1 MATMNISLPDPMKE
15 FVEARAKEEG
25 LGTVSEYVRSLI
37 REEQKRQAKRALEA
51 KLREGL
57 ESGPAAPLTREE
69 WDAIEA
75 EGAGLAGSGRGPR
88 G

>member
-25 LGTVSEYVRSLI
+25 FGTVSEYVRSLI
-37 REEQKRQAKRALEA
+37 REEQRRQAKRALEK

-57 ESGPAAPLTREE
+57 NSGPAAPLTREA
-69 WDAIEA
+69 WDAI
-75 EGAGLAGSGRGPR
+75 GADARRHRGRSPR